1 MALSQFLL
9 KVQSA
14 NFIDTIVEK
23 KCPCSL
29 AHMGLH
35 RASLPNFIMMTIVT
49 VLQDYL
55 LWSQQCF
62 WEDFWVYLNVQ
73 ICPVLLSSGWILTSS
88 SPCLVKLCN
97 YGTMPKLINPCGNM
111 ASLQNRQVSIY
122 LSASG
127 HTNAYLKIHSSPTRK
142 ILFTTHMHK
151 YACLYMHPECTEYSC
166 PDIYASV
173 NAEKNP
179 YILAPTKL
187 KTDKQRE
194 KIIYSASFNFT
205 LKMSGR

>member
-1 MALSQFLL
+1 MKSSVPQLHWHHCGEEMPMFSGTYGTTQGLASQFHSDDYCHCLTRLL
-9 KVQSA
+9 ALITTVFLRRFFSVQMYS
-14 NFIDTIVEK
+14 I
-23 KCPCSL
+23 
-29 AHMGLH
+29 
-35 RASLPNFIMMTIVT
+35 
-49 VLQDYL
+49 
-55 LWSQQCF
+55 
-62 WEDFWVYLNVQ
+62 Q
-73 ICPVLLSSGWILTSS
+73 ICPILLSSGWIWTSS
-88 SPCLVKLCN
+88 SPWLVKLCN
-97 YGTMPKLINPCGNM
+97 YGTMLKLINPCGNM
-111 ASLQNRQVSIY
+111 ASLQNRQVSVY

-127 HTNAYLKIHSSPTRK
+127 HTNAYLKIHSSPTRQ

-194 KIIYSASFNFT
+194 KIIYSANFNFT